1 MIPLRL
7 SFLLAS
13 LACAPLAWASSTFEF
28 WPGATYDPSIPTQEA
43 VLGHQPGEDITSPE
57 DVRRYFDALAAAA
70 PDRLRVVPYGRS
82 WQGRELAYVIVT
94 SPGNMARLTEI
105 QAGMR
110 ELADPRRTG
119 PARAG
124 ELLEGLPATTW
135 LAYGVHGNELS
146 SSDAA
151 MLTAY
156 HLLAA
161 TNDPR
166 TASILADSV
175 VYLDPD
181 QNPDGRA
188 RFINHFT
195 NTRGLQPAVSPVA
208 AERIE
213 PWPGGRSNHY
223 LFDMNRDWYALTQP
237 ETRGRVTALRELL
250 PLVFVDL
257 HEMGG
262 DSTYYFAPEAVPY
275 NPHLVASQREALEL
289 FGRNNA
295 RWFDR
300 FGIDYFTREV
310 FDAFFPGY
318 GASWPAYYGAVAMTY
333 EQARVRGLA
342 YRRYDGSL
350 LHYRESVRNH
360 FVTSLSTAEAAAG
373 ARKRLLTDF
382 YAYRASAVE
391 EGRREKVKGY
401 AIPTQPDQ
409 SAADKLAGLLAMQG
423 VEVGRAT
430 RPVNACGRDYAPGSY
445 FISKAQPAKRL
456 LRVLLD
462 RQVEMPED
470 FTREQE
476 RRRAKDLDHE
486 IYDVT
491 AWSLPLMFNVA
502 VDECGSTLPG
512 GLQAVAPGEA
522 PPGRLDLAGAPAV
535 AFLVP
540 WGSAGAAKLAG
551 TALRAGLRVKS
562 SDEAFTLAGRNWPA
576 GTLIFDVAD
585 NPSDLAARLADL
597 VRDTGVVVSSVDDS
611 YVTAGPSLGSGKV
624 VTLPVPEVAL
634 AWDAPVSTL
643 SAGHTR
649 YVIEQQFGYPLTPV
663 RVSSLA
669 RADLRE
675 FDVIILP
682 DESDPGSYAS
692 VLGESG
698 LANLG
703 SWIESGGTLIAIGD
717 AVRALSKAG
726 LSAVKVE
733 DAWVEEAEAS
743 GGGPSADPAE
753 DKEPAPATVPGTR
766 LASAEDYRAA
776 IRPERESPD
785 GVPGAIARVEADS
798 DHWLAAG
805 IPNELF
811 AVVSGSLIVAP
822 LPLDAGA
829 NVVRFAGADSLL
841 ASGYLWE
848 ESRLQLAYKPLT
860 TVERKGRG
868 LIINFTQEPAF
879 RAQQDGLAVLLM
891 NAVLRSPAK
900 VRRGLGH

>member
-1 MIPLRL
+1 MIQVRL
-7 SFLLAS
+7 FTLLAC
-13 LACAPLAWASSTFEF
+13 LACAPLASASTAFEF
-28 WPGATYDPSIPTQEA
+28 WPGASYDPSIPTQEV
-43 VLGHQPGEDITSPE
+43 VLGHPPGDDITAPE

-82 WQGRELAYVIVT
+82 WQGRELTYVVIT
-94 SPGNMARLTEI
+94 APENMVRLAEI

-119 PARAG
+119 SARAG
-124 ELLEGLPATTW
+124 ELMERLPASTW

-166 TASILADSV
+166 TVSILADSV
-175 VYLDPD
+175 VYIDPD

-188 RFINHFT
+188 RFVNHFR

-237 ETRGRVTALRELL
+237 ETRGRVTALRDLL

-373 ARKRLLTDF
+373 ARRQLLEDF
-382 YAYRASAVE
+382 YAYRASAIE
-391 EGRREKVKGY
+391 EGRREKVRGY

-423 VEVGRAT
+423 VEVGRASSAVT
-430 RPVNACGRDYAPGSY
+430 ACGREYPAGSY

-502 VDECGSTLPG
+502 VDECAGTLPG

-522 PPGRLDLAGAPAV
+522 PPGRLTGSAGATV

-551 TALRAGLRVKS
+551 AALRAGLSVKS
-562 SDEAFTLAGRNWPA
+562 SDQAFMLAGRNWPA
-576 GTLIFDVAD
+576 GTLIFDAAD
-585 NPSDLAARLADL
+585 NPPELAALLADL
-597 VRDTGVVVSSVDDS
+597 ARDTGVVVTGVDDS

-624 VTLPVPEVAL
+624 VNLLAPEVAL

-649 YVIEQQFGYPLTPV
+649 YVLEQQFGYPLTPV
-663 RVSSLA
+663 RVSSIA

-675 FDVIILP
+675 FEVIILP
-682 DESDPGSYAS
+682 DESGPGSYAS
-692 VLGESG
+692 VLGEAG

-703 SWIESGGTLIAIGD
+703 SWVESGGTLIAIGD
-717 AVRALSKAG
+717 AVRAMSKGG
-726 LSAVKVE
+726 LSALKVE
-733 DAWVEEAEAS
+733 DAWVEEGEQGGGGQSAEAK
-743 GGGPSADPAE
+743 G
-753 DKEPAPATVPGTR
+753 DKPDTPATVPGTR
-766 LASAEDYRAA
+766 LASAEDYREA
-776 IRPERESPD
+776 IQPERESPD
-785 GVPGAIARVEADS
+785 GVPGAIARVEADP

-805 IPNELF
+805 IPAELF
-811 AVVSGSLIVAP
+811 AVVSGSLIAAP

-829 NVVRFAGADSLL
+829 NVVRFTAADRLL

-848 ESRLQLAYKPLT
+848 ESRLQLAYKPLL

-868 LIINFTQEPAF
+868 LVINFTQEPAF

-900 VRRGLGH
+900 VRRGLGN

>member
-188 RFINHFT
+188 RFINHFR

-430 RPVNACGRDYAPGSY
+430 RPVTACGRDYASGSY

-462 RQVEMPED
+462 RGRLGGHFRD
-470 FTREQE
+470 G
-476 RRRAKDLDHE
+476 RRRVFH
-486 IYDVT
+486 
-491 AWSLPLMFNVA
+491 
-502 VDECGSTLPG
+502 
-512 GLQAVAPGEA
+512 
-522 PPGRLDLAGAPAV
+522 
-535 AFLVP
+535 
-540 WGSAGAAKLAG
+540 
-551 TALRAGLRVKS
+551 
-562 SDEAFTLAGRNWPA
+562 
-576 GTLIFDVAD
+576 
-585 NPSDLAARLADL
+585 
-597 VRDTGVVVSSVDDS
+597 GVQF
-611 YVTAGPSLGSGKV
+611 ASLG
-624 VTLPVPEVAL
+624 
-634 AWDAPVSTL
+634 
-643 SAGHTR
+643 
-649 YVIEQQFGYPLTPV
+649 
-663 RVSSLA
+663 
-669 RADLRE
+669 
-675 FDVIILP
+675 
-682 DESDPGSYAS
+682 
-692 VLGESG
+692 
-698 LANLG
+698 
-703 SWIESGGTLIAIGD
+703 
-717 AVRALSKAG
+717 
-726 LSAVKVE
+726 
-733 DAWVEEAEAS
+733 
-743 GGGPSADPAE
+743 
-753 DKEPAPATVPGTR
+753 
-766 LASAEDYRAA
+766 
-776 IRPERESPD
+776 
-785 GVPGAIARVEADS
+785 
-798 DHWLAAG
+798 
-805 IPNELF
+805 
-811 AVVSGSLIVAP
+811 
-822 LPLDAGA
+822 
-829 NVVRFAGADSLL
+829 
-841 ASGYLWE
+841 
-848 ESRLQLAYKPLT
+848 
-860 TVERKGRG
+860 
-868 LIINFTQEPAF
+868 
-879 RAQQDGLAVLLM
+879 
-891 NAVLRSPAK
+891 
-900 VRRGLGH
+900 